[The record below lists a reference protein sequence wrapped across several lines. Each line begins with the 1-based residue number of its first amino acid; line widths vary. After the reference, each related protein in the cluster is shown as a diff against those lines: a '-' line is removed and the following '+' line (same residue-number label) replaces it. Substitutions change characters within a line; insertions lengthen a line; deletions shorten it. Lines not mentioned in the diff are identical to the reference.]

1 MEILLGPV
9 SSQIKDTH
17 LMASAHAVV
26 TLPTHGRGAHPENQT
41 LALDGRSRHMMA
53 NKGSCS
59 PEDHTG
65 SLYWMVS
72 RTTQAM
78 EANLVFDTCSLQ
90 RQIKVTLPAPKKRK
104 THVSEW
110 EPAELPSLP
119 VLVNKKAIKKH
130 TKLSV
135 FQAEKKKA
143 DKGQTS

>member
-1 MEILLGPV
+1 
-9 SSQIKDTH
+9 
-17 LMASAHAVV
+17 MA
-26 TLPTHGRGAHPENQT
+26 GGHPENQT

-59 PEDHTG
+59 QEEHKG

-78 EANLVFDTCSLQ
+78 EANLVFDTCTFQS
-90 RQIKVTLPAPKKRK
+90 QIKVTLPAPKKRK

-110 EPAELPSLP
+110 EHAELPARP
-119 VLVNKKAIKKH
+119 VLVNKKAINKH

-135 FQAEKKKA
+135 FQAEKKNDGKWSISQ
-143 DKGQTS
+143 KSS